1 MKKTIITLGILVLLT
16 IISTII
22 SELDRN
28 NIVFVIILLAALKF
42 IGVSF
47 YFMDL
52 KQAHTFWKG
61 SIIFFLT
68 LIFTTI
74 LIII

>member
-1 MKKTIITLGILVLLT
+1 MKKTIITLSLLVLLT
-16 IISTII
+16 IISAIVSAFEI
-22 SELDRN
+22 N
-28 NIVFVIILLAALKF
+28 NIAFVIILLAGLKF

>member
-1 MKKTIITLGILVLLT
+1 MKKTIITLSLLVLLT
-16 IISTII
+16 IISAIVSALEI
-22 SELDRN
+22 N
-28 NIVFVIILLAALKF
+28 NIAFTIILLAGLKF

>member
-1 MKKTIITLGILVLLT
+1 MKKTIITLSVLVLLT
-16 IISTII
+16 IISAII
-22 SELDRN
+22 SALEIN
-28 NIVFVIILLAALKF
+28 NIAFAIILLAGLKF

-52 KQAHTFWKG
+52 KQAHPFWKG
-61 SIIFFLT
+61 SIIFFLA

>member
-1 MKKTIITLGILVLLT
+1 MKKTIITLIVLVLLT
-16 IISTII
+16 IISAIVSVLEI
-22 SELDRN
+22 N
-28 NIVFVIILLAALKF
+28 NIAFTIILLAGLKF